1 MCMGLGCNAV
11 GVTGC
16 RIIQSPRERLLA
28 ILTNA
33 MIPCNGRFPTLILLA
48 NLVFGK
54 WGFLAVGGC
63 VILGVLGTMLTS
75 GILSKTF
82 LRHTC
87 SHFLMEIPPLRKP
100 RVGQIL
106 VRSLLDRTLKIALR
120 ALYVA
125 APAGVILWILGYFNI
140 LTDISALLNPVGV
153 FLGMNGVILMAF
165 FLSLPANELLIPVIL
180 MTLTGAG
187 TLQGIGA
194 ADANTLLSSF
204 SDESLICTMLF
215 TLFHWPCATTILTI
229 YKETDSHKKK
239 AAAILLPTAVGVL
252 ICVVLHFLFRYIG

>member
-229 YKETDSHKKK
+229 YKETDSHKKT